1 MVRSSG
7 ALLQRGGLAA
17 AGIPA
22 VLRDSG
28 APRGSVYHHFPHGR
42 DQLVAESMQWAG
54 EGVTGIFDRLTAEL
68 PVGEAVEALCAF
80 FADRM
85 ERGAWAHGCPVAT
98 VVLETAP
105 DASLMQIPRE
115 LYARWTDTIV
125 SALTRAGVKLEAARP
140 LGMTIL
146 AAIEGAL
153 VMSRASATR
162 EPLDAISRHLR
173 AAVDAAIADAQ

>member
-1 MVRSSG
+1 MIRSSG
-7 ALLQRGGLAA
+7 VLLQQGGLAA

-22 VLRDSG
+22 VLRHSG

-54 EGVTGIFDRLTAEL
+54 ERVTGIFDRLTAEL
-68 PVGEAVEALCAF
+68 PAGEAIEALCGF

-85 ERGAWAHGCPVAT
+85 ERGAWANGCPVAT
-98 VVLETAP
+98 VVLETEPGAP
-105 DASLMQIPRE
+105 LMQIPRE
-115 LYARWTDTIV
+115 LYQQWTDAIV
-125 SALTRAGVKLEAARP
+125 GALTRAGAEQDLARP
-140 LGMTIL
+140 LAMTIL

-153 VMSRASATR
+153 VMSRAAATR

-173 AAVDAAIADAQ
+173 AAVDAATAHM